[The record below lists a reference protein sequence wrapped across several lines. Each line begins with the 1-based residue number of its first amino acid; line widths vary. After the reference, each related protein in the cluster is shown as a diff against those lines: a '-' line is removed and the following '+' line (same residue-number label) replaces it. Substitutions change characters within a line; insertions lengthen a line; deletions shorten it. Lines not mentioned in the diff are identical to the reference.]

1 MELRIAKPRAI
12 AALLCIK
19 LPGTSLIHEFNPE
32 LLRPGSSDKS
42 HATLSLLGNG
52 DRCGYH

>member
-52 DRCGYH
+52 DQCGYH